1 MSDSKHGPVFR
12 HVSASLLAAAV
23 IALAPPQ
30 AIAQTNGTW
39 TNVSG
44 GTWNVSGNWSGGA
57 IASGAGATA
66 DFSTLDITG
75 TQTVTLDSAYTLG
88 SLSFADTSTSS
99 SGSWVISNG
108 GTPANTLTLN
118 AGAGTPTITVSSM
131 GGGSATIGA
140 NLVGSQGFTLN
151 AADTVNP
158 GTLELSGT
166 SSVSG
171 TIAIAAGS
179 LLLSNTSPTAY
190 SAGTFELANGT
201 TLRVQANNQAFN
213 RPVVLTGGTATFGT
227 TNVGTNTTTRIT
239 FSNVIS
245 GTGNLT
251 IDSTI
256 GFENAANNTYS
267 GDTTITPTGW
277 LLLRTLGTGSSGAP
291 TAGPFGTGTVT
302 LNGGGMRQYNG
313 HTATIYNAVNVAAD
327 TSIGQ
332 GGSAPDITNFAGPM
346 TLMGGTRTFTVAGS
360 FMQYSGPGI
369 GDGGNGYGLTKAG
382 IGLLMLG
389 GSNTYTGPTT
399 LTAGTLQIDSELAL
413 ANSTFT
419 HSGTGTLAFNSTVS
433 GNAFS
438 FGGLAA
444 SSGAATLALENN
456 AGTPAA
462 ITLTVG
468 GNNATTS
475 YAGSLTGAGSVVKV
489 GTGILSLSGSNDYAG
504 TMTVNGGVLSVS
516 SASSLPGWGTA
527 GRVAVGAAGSLAVG
541 NDMTLQQA
549 LDAGYLAATSGVGF
563 DTTAGDRS
571 VSAVITGSRPFV
583 KTGDNVLTL
592 TGASTFAGPTTLA
605 GGTVELGVAQ
615 DGGTSG
621 PLGASGEITFAGGGL
636 RYSAANQA
644 DYSSRFSTAAEQVYA
659 VDTNGQDVT
668 WAADLVSSGGS
679 LVKTGAGRLSLAGSN
694 SYAGSTTLSGGT
706 LELANAN
713 ALAGTDTITFS
724 GGTLRYTAAASAADI
739 SGKIAGSGSAISVDT
754 NGQDV
759 DFAGNIAATNA
770 GGLTKS
776 GAGTLTL
783 SGSNAYTGTTTVAGG
798 TLEIAVAAA
807 LPAATFTLDGGTI
820 VNATGT
826 GSFGAGGVGAIS
838 LGPGGGVLLSDT
850 RLDMNGVIS
859 GPSPTASL
867 TYGRVNSVGVDFVV
881 INGTNTYEGGTI
893 LQSSGLLVVVNNN
906 SAFGTGTLE
915 LAGARI
921 RSRAGLPRTLTNAVT
936 ISANTPFNAGV
947 NDPNLTFTG
956 PVTLTGGDRTLQV
969 DNVLSS
975 GDSGVIFTNAIGD
988 GGNGYG
994 ITKTGAGVLEFGGA
1008 NTFSG
1013 ATTVSAGT
1021 LRLTDA
1027 AAVGDSSGLSLAS
1040 GASLD
1045 LSALGSGLTLGTGQ
1059 SLGGAGSILGDL
1071 VFGAGSKLVFSTTD
1085 TLAMSGGTAS
1095 FFVGTPGSRFG
1106 IDDLVGISSSTPTGT
1121 YTLISGTVDTTN
1133 LDNLGST
1140 NAQDLGGGVS
1150 AYFESGSLNVVVVP
1164 EPSGWLL
1171 AGLGLAAGGWAA
1183 RRRLIPRG
1191 R

>member
-1 MSDSKHGPVFR
+1 M
-12 HVSASLLAAAV
+12 

-75 TQTVTLDSAYTLG
+75 TQTVTLNTAYTLG

-108 GTPANTLTLN
+108 GTSANTLTLSTG
-118 AGAGTPTITVSSM
+118 GAGTPTITVANM

-140 NLVGSQGFTLN
+140 NLAGSQGFTLN

-166 SSVSG
+166 SAVSG

-179 LLLSNTSPTAY
+179 LLLSNTSGSAY

-201 TLRVQANNQAFN
+201 TLRVQANNQNFS
-213 RPVVLTGGTATFGT
+213 RPVVLAGGTATFGST
-227 TNVGTNTTTRIT
+227 VIGTSTTTRIA

-245 GTGNLT
+245 GTGDLT

-256 GFENAANNTYS
+256 GFEAAANNTYS

-277 LLLRTLGTGSSGAP
+277 LLLRTLGSGSSGLP

-302 LNGGGMRQYNG
+302 LNGGGMRQYFG
-313 HTATIYNAVNVAAD
+313 STATIYNVVNVAAD
-327 TSIGQ
+327 TSIGS
-332 GGSAPDITNFAGPM
+332 GGQASDTTNFAGPM
-346 TLMGGTRTFTVAGS
+346 TLVGGSRTFTVTGS
-360 FMQYSGPGI
+360 SMQYSGPGI
-369 GDGGNGYGLTKAG
+369 DDGGNGYGLTKAG
-382 IGLLMLG
+382 TGLLMLS

-419 HSGTGTLAFNSTVS
+419 HSGTGTLAFNSAVS
-433 GNAFS
+433 GNAFT

-444 SSGAATLALENN
+444 SNAAAALALENN

-489 GTGILSLSGSNDYAG
+489 GTGILSLSGSNTYAG
-504 TMTVNGGVLSVS
+504 TMTVTGGVLSA
-516 SASSLPGWGTA
+516 SAAAALPGWGTA
-527 GRVAVGAAGSLAVG
+527 NRVAVGASGSLAVG

-549 LDAGYLAATSGVGF
+549 IDAAYLAATSGWGF
-563 DTTAGDRS
+563 DTTAGNRT
-571 VSAVITGSRPFV
+571 VSDVIAGSRPFV
-583 KTGDNVLTL
+583 KTGGNVLTL
-592 TGASTFAGPTTLA
+592 TGASTFAGPTTIA
-605 GGTVELGVAQ
+605 GGMVELGVAQ
-615 DGGTSG
+615 DGTTSG

-636 RYSAANQA
+636 RYSAVNQA
-644 DYSSRFSTAAEQVYA
+644 DYSSRFSTAAGQAYA
-659 VDTNGQDVT
+659 VDTNGEDVT
-668 WAADLVSSGGS
+668 WAADLASSGGS
-679 LVKTGAGRLSLAGSN
+679 LVKTGAGRLSLTGSN
-694 SYAGSTTLSGGT
+694 SYTGSTTLSGGT
-706 LELANAN
+706 LQIGA
-713 ALAGTDTITFS
+713 
-724 GGTLRYTAAASAADI
+724 GGTTGS
-739 SGKIAGSGSAISVDT
+739 IAGSVVLSNSAGLVFNRSDALTYAGAISGT
-754 NGQDV
+754 GS
-759 DFAGNIAATNA
+759 F
-770 GGLTKS
+770 TKT

-783 SGSNAYTGTTTVAGG
+783 SGSNSYIGTTTVAGG
-798 TLEIAVAAA
+798 TLVIATTTA

-820 VNATGT
+820 VNST
-826 GSFGAGGVGAIS
+826 GSSNFGKAGGVAAIS
-838 LGPGGGVLLSDT
+838 IGPAGGVLRSDT
-850 RLDMNGVIS
+850 RLYMSGVIS
-859 GPSPTASL
+859 GAASTASL
-867 TYGRVNSVGVDFVV
+867 RYGRASGTGTELVV
-881 INGTNTYEGGTI
+881 ISAANTYAGGTA
-893 LQSSGLLVVVNNN
+893 LESGLSVVVDNN

-915 LAGARI
+915 LTGALI
-921 RSRAGLPRTLTNAVT
+921 RSRTIAHSLSNTVT
-936 ISANTPFNAGV
+936 ISADTQFNASPSQ
-947 NDPNLTFTG
+947 PNLTFTG
-956 PVTLTGGDRTLQV
+956 AVTLAGNSRTLRV
-969 DNVLSS
+969 DSVHTS
-975 GDSGVIFTNAIGD
+975 GPSVGQPGVIFTNSIGD

-994 ITKTGAGVLEFGGA
+994 ITKIGAGVLELGGA
-1008 NTFSG
+1008 NTFGG
-1013 ATTVSAGT
+1013 ATIVSAGT

-1027 AAVGDSSGLSLAS
+1027 AAVGGSSGLSLAS

-1045 LSALGSGLTLGTGQ
+1045 LSALISGLTLGTGQ

-1071 VFGAGSKLVFSTTD
+1071 VFGDGSKLVFSTTD

-1095 FFVGTPGSRFG
+1095 FFAGTEGSRFG
-1106 IDDLVGISSSTPTGT
+1106 IDDLVGILSSTPTGT

-1133 LDNLGST
+1133 LDNLGSA
-1140 NAQDLGGGVS
+1140 NPYNLGGGVS
-1150 AYFESGSLNVVVVP
+1150 AYFESGRLNVVVVP

-1171 AGLGLAAGGWAA
+1171 AGLALAAAAWA
-1183 RRRLIPRG
+1183 RRRFVR
-1191 R
+1191 